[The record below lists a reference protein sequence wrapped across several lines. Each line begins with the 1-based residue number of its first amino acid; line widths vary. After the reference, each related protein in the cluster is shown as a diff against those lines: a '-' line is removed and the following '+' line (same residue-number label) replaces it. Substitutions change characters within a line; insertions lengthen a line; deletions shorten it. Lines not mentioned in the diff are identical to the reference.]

1 MAVVYGCTNF
11 NSVNYNAKATIDDG
25 SCVITGTKHHNI
37 TGELTQQLL
46 AAGSNVNISSISLV
60 NINFGGSTLIDLYIE
75 KQLTGRFYLLK
86 RVELPT
92 GVTLT
97 HDIIGLRD
105 IVGEFGLFIK
115 LTKSDVFTLTGT
127 IDVTGTNTNVP
138 GSSTLYLSELAVGDE
153 ITVTGETRTIA
164 TITNATTATVT
175 AAWGSD
181 LAADSTPDCSP
192 KSRVD
197 VILS

>member
-1 MAVVYGCTNF
+1 MPIIHGCTD
-11 NSVNYNAKATIDDG
+11 STAANYNPLATHDNG
-25 SCVITGTKHHNI
+25 RCVPSKHRNI
-37 TGELTQQLL
+37 TGELVQEIL
-46 AAGSNVNISSISLV
+46 APGDNARVSSVSLANV
-60 NINFGGSTLIDLYIE
+60 NFGGSTLVDLYIE
-75 KQLTGRFYLLK
+75 KALTGKFYLLK
-86 RVELPT
+86 KVELPT

-97 HDIIGLRD
+97 HDIKGFD
-105 IVGEFGLFIK
+105 NSGKQFGLYIK
-115 LTKSDVFTLTGT
+115 LTKSDVFTLTGS

-138 GSSTLYLSELAVGDE
+138 GTNTLFLSELAVGDE

-164 TITNATTATVT
+164 TITNDTTATVT

-181 LAADSTPDCSP
+181 LANDTTPDCSP